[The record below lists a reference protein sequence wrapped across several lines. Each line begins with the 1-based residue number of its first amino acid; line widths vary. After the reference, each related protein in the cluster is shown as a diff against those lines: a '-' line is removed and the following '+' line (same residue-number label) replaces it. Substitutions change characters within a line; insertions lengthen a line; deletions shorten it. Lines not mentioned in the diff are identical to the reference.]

1 MFCDVIFASDELF
14 ICMSDLSF
22 YDRFVY
28 FVKIQFISL
37 RKTSKGGF
45 YTNVRGNWR
54 NNVKVWQ
61 YKTKLVYEAIMNR
74 KLKKISE
81 TEQREVVRISSC
93 KISPFKG
100 SVSCKILLLFWPK
113 QETINWF
120 YIWSSVKKCD
130 VLTCG
135 LSLYNISTD
144 LSYFAPS
151 RMHFGVRCW
160 ASACLAVT

>member
-1 MFCDVIFASDELF
+1 MRVTNSFYVH
-14 ICMSDLSF
+14 MGDLSF

-37 RKTSKGGF
+37 GKTSKGGF